1 MKNFMGKLAVAVAA
15 MTLASNAAAYRIEN
29 TSYDKSILGHTVKVV
44 TGYCNTSLSFT
55 VTKDESEYKWFY
67 ASSRANG
74 YANSMDEAIRLA
86 CGE

>member
-29 TSYDKSILGHTVKVV
+29 ISYDKSILGDTIKIVK
-44 TGYCNTSLSFT
+44 GSCNTSWPFT
-55 VTKDESEYKWFY
+55 VTKDESEYTWFY
-67 ASSRANG
+67 TSSYNNG
-74 YANSMDEAIRLA
+74 LANSMDEAIRLA